1 MNRSEHSRSV
11 GGPPQIPPVNDNN
24 LLLKTEEITLNM
36 GPQHPSTHGVIRFVL
51 KTDGEIIHSC
61 EPDVGYLH
69 RAIEK
74 IGEKVEWQS
83 FIPYTDR
90 VDYLAAMNCNWSYS
104 RAVEALAGIEVPRR
118 AEYIRVIVA
127 ELGRIISHLIGNG
140 ALALDIGAATPFTHA
155 IRDREMVND
164 LFERLC
170 GARLTYSYVY
180 PGGVAYDIPP
190 GWIEDALEFLDY
202 FEPRLDTFDNLITY
216 NKIFTQRLSGV
227 AVIDTDTAID
237 YGLVG
242 PNLRGSGFR
251 FDLRR
256 DEPYGVYP
264 ELEFDVPVGRGEIGR
279 LGDCWD
285 RFSVRMHEMR
295 QSIRILR
302 QALKKI
308 PDGPY
313 KAKVKRI
320 LKPPK
325 GEVYVRSENPRG
337 EMGFYLVSDGTQ
349 NSVRTRIRTGSFS
362 AMGIFP
368 RVAKG
373 LMVADLIAV
382 IASLDIVA
390 PEIDR

>member
-1 MNRSEHSRSV
+1 MSTQRPSDLDPNV
-11 GGPPQIPPVNDNN
+11 M
-24 LLLKTEEITLNM
+24 LKTEEITLNM
-36 GPQHPSTHGVIRFVL
+36 GPQHPSTHGVIRFIL
-51 KTDGEIIHSC
+51 KTDGELVHEC
-61 EPDVGYLH
+61 VPDVGYLH

-74 IGEKVEWQS
+74 IGEKVEWQA

-90 VDYLAAMNCNWSYS
+90 VDYLAAMNANWAYS
-104 RAVEALAGIEVPRR
+104 LAVERLAGIEVPRR
-118 AEYIRVIVA
+118 AEFIRVIVG
-127 ELGRIISHLIGNG
+127 ELGRITSHLIGNG

-164 LFERLC
+164 LFERIC
-170 GARLTYSYVY
+170 GARLTFSYVR
-180 PGGVAYDIPP
+180 PGGVAYDAPP
-190 GWIEDALEFLDY
+190 GWVEDVLDFCDY
-202 FEPRLDTFDNLITY
+202 FEPRIDTFNNLITY
-216 NKIFTQRLSGV
+216 NKIFTKRLSGV
-227 AVIDTDTAID
+227 AVIDTETAID

-251 FDLRR
+251 FDLRK

-264 ELEFDVPVGRGEIGR
+264 ELEFDVPVGRGEIGV

-285 RFSVRMHEMR
+285 RFIVRMEEMR
-295 QSIRILR
+295 QSIKLVR
-302 QALKKI
+302 QAVKML
-308 PDGPY
+308 PEGPY
-313 KAKVKRI
+313 MAKVKKI

-325 GEVYVRSENPRG
+325 GEVYVRSESARG
-337 EMGFYLVSDGTQ
+337 EMGFHLVSDGTQ

-362 AMGIFP
+362 SMGIFP
-368 RVAKG
+368 KVAKG

>member
-1 MNRSEHSRSV
+1 MSSTES
-11 GGPPQIPPVNDNN
+11 P
-24 LLLKTEEITLNM
+24 LLKTEEITLNM
-36 GPQHPSTHGVIRFVL
+36 GPQHPSTHGVIRFIL
-51 KTDGEIIHSC
+51 KTDGEIIHEC
-61 EPDVGYLH
+61 IPDVGYLH
-69 RAIEK
+69 RGIEK

-90 VDYLAAMNCNWSYS
+90 VDYLAAMNANWAYS
-104 RAVEALAGIEVPRR
+104 LAVERLAGIEIPRR
-118 AEYIRVIVA
+118 AEFLRVIIG
-127 ELGRIISHLIGNG
+127 ELGRISSHLIGNG
-140 ALALDIGAATPFTHA
+140 ALALDIGAATPFTHN

-164 LFERLC
+164 LFERIC
-170 GARLTYSYVY
+170 GARLTFSYIY
-180 PGGVAYDIPP
+180 PGGTAYDAPP
-190 GWIEDALEFLDY
+190 GWLEDVLEFCDY
-202 FEPRLDTFDNLITY
+202 FEPRIDTFNNLITY
-216 NKIFTQRLSGV
+216 NKIFTQRLAGV
-227 AVIDTDTAID
+227 AAIDTETAID

-256 DEPYGVYP
+256 DEPYSVYP
-264 ELEFDVPVGRGEIGR
+264 ELEFDVPVGQGYIGK

-285 RFSVRMHEMR
+285 RFIVRQEEMK
-295 QSIRILR
+295 QSLKIIR
-302 QALKKI
+302 QAVKML
-308 PDGPY
+308 PPGEH
-313 KAKVKRI
+313 KAKVKKI

-325 GEVYVRSENPRG
+325 GEVYVRSESARG
-337 EMGFYLVSDGTQ
+337 EMGFHLVSDGTQ

-368 RVAKG
+368 KVAKG

>member
-1 MNRSEHSRSV
+1 MTT
-11 GGPPQIPPVNDNN
+11 PNDNVM
-24 LLLKTEEITLNM
+24 LKTEEITLNM
-36 GPQHPSTHGVIRFVL
+36 GPHHPSTHGVIRFIL
-51 KTDGEIIHSC
+51 KTDGELIHEC

-69 RAIEK
+69 RSIEK
-74 IGEKVEWQS
+74 IGEKIEWQS

-90 VDYLAAMNCNWSYS
+90 VDYLASMNCNWAYS
-104 RAVEALAGIEVPRR
+104 LAVETLANIEVPRR
-118 AEYIRVIVA
+118 AEFLRVIVG
-127 ELGRIISHLIGNG
+127 ELGRITSHLIGNG
-140 ALALDIGAATPFTHA
+140 ALALDVGAATPFTHA

-164 LFERLC
+164 LFERIC
-170 GARLTYSYVY
+170 GARLTFSYVR
-180 PGGVAYDIPP
+180 PGGVAYDAPP
-190 GWIEDALEFLDY
+190 GWIQDVLEYCDY
-202 FEPRLDTFDNLITY
+202 LEPRLDQFDQLITY
-216 NKIFTQRLSGV
+216 NKIFTKRLSGV
-227 AVIDTDTAID
+227 AAIDTETAID

-264 ELEFDVPVGRGEIGR
+264 ELEFEVPVGKGEIGK

-285 RFSVRMHEMR
+285 RFYVRMCEMR
-295 QSIRILR
+295 ESIKLVR
-302 QALKKI
+302 QACKMI
-308 PDGPY
+308 PDGPFT
-313 KAKVKRI
+313 AKVKKI

-325 GEVYVRSENPRG
+325 GEVYVRSEAPRG
-337 EMGFYLVSDGTQ
+337 EQGYYLLSDGTP

-368 RVAKG
+368 KVAKG

>member
-1 MNRSEHSRSV
+1 MTTTA
-11 GGPPQIPPVNDNN
+11 
-24 LLLKTEEITLNM
+24 LKTEEITLNM
-36 GPQHPSTHGVIRFVL
+36 GPQHPSTHGVIRFIL
-51 KTDGEIIHSC
+51 KTDGEIVHECI
-61 EPDVGYLH
+61 PDVGYLH

-74 IGEKVEWQS
+74 ISEKMEWQG

-90 VDYLAAMNCNWSYS
+90 VDYLAAMNCNWAYS
-104 RAVEALAGIEVPRR
+104 LAVERLAGIEVPRR
-118 AEYIRVIVA
+118 AELIRIIVG
-127 ELGRIISHLIGNG
+127 ELGRITSHLIGNG
-140 ALALDIGAATPFTHA
+140 ALSLDIGAATPFTHN

-164 LFERLC
+164 LFERIC
-170 GARLTYSYVY
+170 GARLTFSFVR
-180 PGGVAYDIPP
+180 PGGVAYDTPP
-190 GWIEDALEFLDY
+190 GWIEDVEEFCDY
-202 FEPRLDTFDNLITY
+202 FEPRIEQFDQLITF
-216 NKIFTQRLSGV
+216 NKIFTQRLAGV
-227 AVIDTDTAID
+227 AAIDTETAID

-256 DEPYGVYP
+256 DEPYGLYP
-264 ELEFDVPVGRGEIGR
+264 EFDFEVPVGQGQIGK

-285 RFSVRMHEMR
+285 RFWVRQLEMR
-295 QSIRILR
+295 ESLKIVR
-302 QALKKI
+302 QACKKI
-308 PDGPY
+308 RGETSSHT
-313 KAKVKRI
+313 AKVKKI

-337 EMGFYLVSDGTQ
+337 EMGLYLVSDGTA

-368 RVAKG
+368 KVAKG

>member
-1 MNRSEHSRSV
+1 MN
-11 GGPPQIPPVNDNN
+11 PITA
-24 LLLKTEEITLNM
+24 LKTEEITLNM
-36 GPQHPSTHGVIRFVL
+36 GPQHPSTHGVIRFIL
-51 KTDGEIIHSC
+51 KTDGEIVHEC

-69 RAIEK
+69 RGIEK
-74 IGEKVEWQS
+74 ISEKVEWQG

-90 VDYLAAMNCNWSYS
+90 VDYLAAMNCNWAYS
-104 RAVEALAGIEVPRR
+104 LAVERLAGIEVPRR
-118 AEYIRVIVA
+118 AELIRVIVG
-127 ELGRIISHLIGNG
+127 ELGRITSHLIGNG
-140 ALALDIGAATPFTHA
+140 ALSLDIGAATPFTHA

-164 LFERLC
+164 LFERIC
-170 GARLTYSYVY
+170 GARLTFSFVR
-180 PGGVAYDIPP
+180 PGGVAYDTPP
-190 GWIEDALEFLDY
+190 GWVEDVVEFLDY

-216 NKIFTQRLSGV
+216 NKIFTGRLAGV
-227 AVIDTDTAID
+227 AVIDTETAID

-256 DEPYGVYP
+256 DEPYGLYP
-264 ELEFDVPVGRGEIGR
+264 ELDFEVPVGSGMIGK

-285 RFSVRMHEMR
+285 RYWVRMCEMR
-295 QSIRILR
+295 ESIKILR
-302 QALKKI
+302 QACKMI
-308 PDGPY
+308 AGEPSSY
-313 KAKVKRI
+313 TAKVKKI

-368 RVAKG
+368 KVAKG

>member
-1 MNRSEHSRSV
+1 MSTSA
-11 GGPPQIPPVNDNN
+11 
-24 LLLKTEEITLNM
+24 LKTEEITLNM

-51 KTDGEIIHSC
+51 KTDGEIVHEC

-69 RAIEK
+69 RSIEK

-90 VDYLAAMNCNWSYS
+90 IDYLASMNANWAYS
-104 RAVEALAGIEVPRR
+104 LAVERLAGIEVPRR
-118 AEYIRVIVA
+118 AEFLRVIVG
-127 ELGRIISHLIGNG
+127 ELGRITSHLIGTG

-164 LFERLC
+164 LFERIC
-170 GARLTYSYVY
+170 GARLTFSYIY
-180 PGGVAYDIPP
+180 PGGTMYDAPP
-190 GWIEDALEFLDY
+190 GWVEDVLEFCDY
-202 FEPRLDTFDNLITY
+202 FEPRIDQFNALITW
-216 NKIFTQRLSGV
+216 NKIFVNRLAGV
-227 AVIDTDTAID
+227 AVIDTETAID

-256 DEPYGVYP
+256 DEPYSVYP
-264 ELEFDVPVGRGEIGR
+264 ELEFDVPVGRGEVGK

-285 RFSVRMHEMR
+285 RFKCRVDEMKE
-295 QSIRILR
+295 SLRILR
-302 QALKKI
+302 QACKMI
-308 PDGPY
+308 PEGPH
-313 KAKVKRI
+313 KAKVKKI

-325 GEVYVRSENPRG
+325 GEVYIRSESARG

-368 RVAKG
+368 KVSKG

>member
-1 MNRSEHSRSV
+1 MN
-11 GGPPQIPPVNDNN
+11 PITA
-24 LLLKTEEITLNM
+24 LKTEEITLNM
-36 GPQHPSTHGVIRFVL
+36 GPQHPSTHGVIRFIL
-51 KTDGEIIHSC
+51 KTDGEIVHEC

-69 RAIEK
+69 RGIEK
-74 IGEKVEWQS
+74 ISEKVEWQG

-90 VDYLAAMNCNWSYS
+90 VDYLAAMNCNWAYS
-104 RAVEALAGIEVPRR
+104 LAVERLAGIEVPRR
-118 AEYIRVIVA
+118 AELIRVIVG
-127 ELGRIISHLIGNG
+127 ELGRITSHLIGNG

-164 LFERLC
+164 LFERIC
-170 GARLTYSYVY
+170 GARLTFSFVR
-180 PGGVAYDIPP
+180 PGGVAYDTPP
-190 GWIEDALEFLDY
+190 GWVEDVVEFLDY

-216 NKIFTQRLSGV
+216 NKIFTGRLAGV
-227 AVIDTDTAID
+227 AVIDTETAID

-256 DEPYGVYP
+256 DEPYGLYP
-264 ELEFDVPVGRGEIGR
+264 ELDFEVPVGSGMIGK

-285 RFSVRMHEMR
+285 RYYVRMCEMR
-295 QSIRILR
+295 ESIKILR
-302 QALKKI
+302 QACKMI
-308 PDGPY
+308 AGEPSAY
-313 KAKVKRI
+313 TAKVKKI

-368 RVAKG
+368 KVAKG

>member
-1 MNRSEHSRSV
+1 MNTTA
-11 GGPPQIPPVNDNN
+11 
-24 LLLKTEEITLNM
+24 LKTEEITLNM
-36 GPQHPSTHGVIRFVL
+36 GPQHPSTHGVIRFIL
-51 KTDGEIIHSC
+51 KTDGEIVHEC

-74 IGEKVEWQS
+74 IGEKVEWQN

-90 VDYLAAMNCNWSYS
+90 VDYLAAMNCNWAYS
-104 RAVEALAGIEVPRR
+104 LAVERLAGIEVPRK
-118 AEYIRVIVA
+118 AELIRIIVG
-127 ELGRIISHLIGNG
+127 ELGRITSHLIGNG
-140 ALALDIGAATPFTHA
+140 ALSLDIGAATPFTHN

-164 LFERLC
+164 LFERIC
-170 GARLTYSYVY
+170 GARLTFSFVR
-180 PGGVAYDIPP
+180 PGGVAYDVPP
-190 GWIEDALEFLDY
+190 GWVEDVEEFLEY
-202 FEPRLDTFDNLITY
+202 FEPRVDQFDALITF
-216 NKIFTQRLSGV
+216 NKIFTERLAGV
-227 AVIDTDTAID
+227 AVIDTETAID

-256 DEPYGVYP
+256 DEPYGLYP
-264 ELEFDVPVGRGEIGR
+264 EFDFEVPVGTGQIGK

-285 RFSVRMHEMR
+285 RFWVRQLEIR
-295 QSIRILR
+295 ESIKIVRE
-302 QALKKI
+302 ACKKI
-308 PDGPY
+308 RGEISSHT
-313 KAKVKRI
+313 AKVKKI

-325 GEVYVRSENPRG
+325 GEVYIRSENPRG
-337 EMGFYLVSDGTQ
+337 ELGFYLVSDGTQ

-368 RVAKG
+368 KVAKG
-373 LMVADLIAV
+373 LMIADLIAV

>member
-1 MNRSEHSRSV
+1 MN
-11 GGPPQIPPVNDNN
+11 PITA
-24 LLLKTEEITLNM
+24 LKTEEITLNM
-36 GPQHPSTHGVIRFVL
+36 GPQHPSTHGVIRFIL
-51 KTDGEIIHSC
+51 KTDGEIVHEC

-69 RAIEK
+69 RGIEK
-74 IGEKVEWQS
+74 ISEKVEWQG

-90 VDYLAAMNCNWSYS
+90 VDYLAAMNCNWAYS
-104 RAVEALAGIEVPRR
+104 LAVERLAGIEVPRR
-118 AEYIRVIVA
+118 AELIRVIVG
-127 ELGRIISHLIGNG
+127 ELGRITSHLIGNG

-164 LFERLC
+164 LFERIC
-170 GARLTYSYVY
+170 GARLTFSFVR
-180 PGGVAYDIPP
+180 PGGVAYDTPP
-190 GWIEDALEFLDY
+190 EWVEDVVEFLDY

-216 NKIFTQRLSGV
+216 NKIFTGRLAGV
-227 AVIDTDTAID
+227 AVIDTETAID

-256 DEPYGVYP
+256 DEPYGLYP
-264 ELEFDVPVGRGEIGR
+264 ELDFEVPVGSGMIGK

-285 RFSVRMHEMR
+285 RYYVRMCEMR
-295 QSIRILR
+295 ESIKILR
-302 QALKKI
+302 QACKMI
-308 PDGPY
+308 AGEPSAY
-313 KAKVKRI
+313 TAKVKKI

-368 RVAKG
+368 KVAKG